1 MGATYWTNNEDLE
14 KNLFTIPYWHIQTS
28 AFSKKKEQI
37 EKLLVGY
44 PENKLGLQE
53 FYTNRQG
60 QRAKLLENFVS
71 IFREEI
77 ELLINDIQMDLAITN
92 VWSVSYQKGD
102 YQSPHNHGGVGLSA
116 IMYLDL
122 PKETPG
128 TLFLQ
133 PWNDWD
139 TDQSQYGEVMVKEGD
154 IVVVPSFVVH
164 YTKPNK
170 TDDVK
175 RIIAWDMKPVG
186 PSPLTEYPMA

>member
-1 MGATYWTNNEDLE
+1 MSKQKT
-14 KNLFTIPYWHIQTS
+14 LFQIPYWHIKPKS
-28 AFSKKKEQI
+28 FSKKKKEI
-37 EKLLVGY
+37 EKLIVGY

-154 IVVVPSFVVH
+154 IVVVPSFVAH

-175 RIIAWDMKPVG
+175 RVIAWDMKPAGSG
-186 PSPLTEYPMA
+186 PLGEYS

>member
-1 MGATYWTNNEDLE
+1 
-14 KNLFTIPYWHIQTS
+14 
-28 AFSKKKEQI
+28 
-37 EKLLVGY
+37 
-44 PENKLGLQE
+44 
-53 FYTNRQG
+53 
-60 QRAKLLENFVS
+60 
-71 IFREEI
+71 
-77 ELLINDIQMDLAITN
+77 MDLAITN

-154 IVVVPSFVVH
+154 IVVVPSFVAH

-175 RIIAWDMKPVG
+175 RVIAWDMKPAGSG
-186 PSPLTEYPMA
+186 PLGEYS